1 MTIKLLTT
9 ALAVTAGL
17 LVMGS
22 TARADQPLDVDC
34 EVLAT
39 TNECVNAI
47 LDGAGVQ
54 FNNLGDLV
62 SSAILDDAV
71 FDALDALI
79 LLCSGGTIDF
89 ESASQAVTTNAKCG
103 LIPQVIENIRD

>member
-22 TARADQPLDVDC
+22 TAQADKPLAVDC
-34 EVLAT
+34 EVLAA
-39 TNECVNAI
+39 TNDAVDDF

-54 FNNLGDLV
+54 FQNLGQLF
-62 SSAILDDAV
+62 SAAILDDAV
-71 FDALDALI
+71 FTSLHDLI
-79 LLCSGGTIDF
+79 LFFSGGTIDF
-89 ESASQAVTTNAKCG
+89 ASASQAITTNAKCG
-103 LIPQVIENIRD
+103 LIPQVIGNVAD

>member
-1 MTIKLLTT
+1 MTTRCLTT
-9 ALAVTAGL
+9 ALAAIAGFL
-17 LVMGS
+17 ISVS
-22 TARADQPLDVDC
+22 DAHAAKPLDVDC
-34 EVLAT
+34 ELLAA
-39 TNECVNAI
+39 TNECVDDI
-47 LDGAGVQ
+47 LDGEGVQ
-54 FNNLGDLV
+54 FQNLGQLV

-71 FDALDALI
+71 FDTLDALI

>member
-1 MTIKLLTT
+1 MKTKFITT

-22 TARADQPLDVDC
+22 TAHAAQPLDVDC
-34 EVLAT
+34 EVLAA

-47 LDGAGVQ
+47 LDGAGVEFQ
-54 FNNLGDLV
+54 NLGDLV
-62 SSAILDDAV
+62 SAAILDDAV
-71 FDALDALI
+71 FDSLDALI

-89 ESASQAVTTNAKCG
+89 ESAPQAVATNSKCG